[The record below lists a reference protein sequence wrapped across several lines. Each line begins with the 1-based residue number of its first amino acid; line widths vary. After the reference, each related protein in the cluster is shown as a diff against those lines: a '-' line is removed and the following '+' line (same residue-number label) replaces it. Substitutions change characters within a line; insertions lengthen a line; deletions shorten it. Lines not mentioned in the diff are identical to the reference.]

1 MKKVI
6 FLFVF
11 ILLSSYSIH
20 SQVVKFGFKAGA
32 NFSDLKGDLETKT
45 QLGYHFGVISEI
57 KLLQNLTLQP
67 ELLYSTQGADVNS
80 TIIKNIN
87 YSYVTVPV
95 LAKLYVIT
103 DRLSLDVGPQFS
115 FLIDDNLK
123 NTFETNSF
131 DFAAIGGIGLN
142 FTKHVFAQARYV
154 VGLTDTT
161 KDAEIRNKV
170 IQVSLGFTF

>member
-6 FLFVF
+6 FLFAF
-11 ILLSSYSIH
+11 IFLSSNSIH

-80 TIIKNIN
+80 TVIKNIN
-87 YSYVTVPV
+87 
-95 LAKLYVIT
+95 
-103 DRLSLDVGPQFS
+103 
-115 FLIDDNLK
+115 
-123 NTFETNSF
+123 
-131 DFAAIGGIGLN
+131 
-142 FTKHVFAQARYV
+142 
-154 VGLTDTT
+154 
-161 KDAEIRNKV
+161 
-170 IQVSLGFTF
+170 